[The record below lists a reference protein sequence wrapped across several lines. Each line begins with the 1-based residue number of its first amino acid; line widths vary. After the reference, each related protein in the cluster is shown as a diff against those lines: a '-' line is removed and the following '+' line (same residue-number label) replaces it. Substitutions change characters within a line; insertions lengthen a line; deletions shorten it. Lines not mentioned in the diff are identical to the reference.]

1 MCPSVVPLRQA
12 SPDDRIALMIGNGA
26 CLFIGGDA
34 LQDLQNLLSVATLT
48 EQGEGKGLRH
58 GEKG

>member
-1 MCPSVVPLRQA
+1 MPLRCA
-12 SPDDRIALMIGNGA
+12 TTSGVL
-26 CLFIGGDA
+26 LFGRIGGDA